1 MIKMIFC
8 ILLLVAAIVMFI
20 LSLIT
25 DKDLDKYKKRKF
37 FLGLGLLVVSFLF
50 STFTIVPSGSSGVRT
65 TFGKVSDTVMESGMN
80 FQLPFVQ
87 KTIIINNQVQREDV
101 QGEAAS
107 KDLQTVAYNVSVN
120 YNVIASESANLYRNV
135 GKSWSEVIIR
145 PAIQESVKAAIARY
159 TAEQLITDRSSVSND
174 MLEEISSRM
183 KDYGINVSEINIIT
197 MDFSAEFDAAIE
209 AKTVAEQQ
217 VLTEQ
222 QNLEKAKV
230 IAEQKVVEAQAEAE
244 ANRVKNESLTDKI
257 IMNEFLGRWNG
268 ELPTVIGSG
277 ENIIDI
283 SSLLP
288 SAK

>member
-1 MIKMIFC
+1 MIKTIFC
-8 ILLLVAAIVMFI
+8 ILLLIASIVMFI
-20 LSLIT
+20 LSLIS
-25 DKDLDKYKKRKF
+25 DKDLDKYKKHKF
-37 FLGLGLLVVSFLF
+37 FIGLGLLVVAFLF

-80 FQLPFVQ
+80 FQLPFIQ

-159 TAEQLITDRSSVSND
+159 TAEQLITDRSNVSND
-174 MLEEISSRM
+174 MLEEISNRM

-257 IMNEFLGRWNG
+257 IMNEFLSRWNG
-268 ELPTVIGSG
+268 ELPTVMGSG

-288 SAK
+288 SAQ

>member
-1 MIKMIFC
+1 MIKTIFC
-8 ILLLVAAIVMFI
+8 ILLLIASIVMFI
-20 LSLIT
+20 LSLIS
-25 DKDLDKYKKRKF
+25 DKDLDKYKKHKF
-37 FLGLGLLVVSFLF
+37 FIGLGLLVVAFLF

-80 FQLPFVQ
+80 FQLPFIQ

-159 TAEQLITDRSSVSND
+159 TAEQLITNRSSVSND
-174 MLEEISSRM
+174 MLEEISNRM

-222 QNLEKAKV
+222 QNLEKVKV
-230 IAEQKVVEAQAEAE
+230 VAEQKIVEAQAEAE
-244 ANRVKNESLTDKI
+244 ANKTKSESITDEILTSDFISK
-257 IMNEFLGRWNG
+257 WNG
-268 ELPTVIGSG
+268 QTPVVMGSDG
-277 ENIIDI
+277 NILDV
-283 SSLLP
+283 SSLMP
-288 SAK
+288 ATD